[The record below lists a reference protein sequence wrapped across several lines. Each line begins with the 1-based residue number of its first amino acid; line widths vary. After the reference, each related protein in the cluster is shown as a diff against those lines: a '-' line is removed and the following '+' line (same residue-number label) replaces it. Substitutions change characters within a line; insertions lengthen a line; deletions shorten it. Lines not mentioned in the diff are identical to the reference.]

1 MLILFNTPVFSIFEG
16 VIQKTSPM
24 KINKKKFV
32 SESIINVTIL
42 GTRKVSFEFLIGM
55 TGTIFLS
62 IGKIGT
68 SDEIKVSLSDSMRT
82 AIDFNLHRVLQGRFG
97 LFCIDNNQRIVGE
110 SDLERVRS
118 FRLVQLLHI
127 VPN

>member
-1 MLILFNTPVFSIFEG
+1 
-16 VIQKTSPM
+16 M